1 MGKGMPGMMPQMMGK
16 GMPGPMGGQPPQ
28 QQQQQQQAQQPQQ
41 PQQAQAG
48 GGNLTAAQL
57 AAAPAAVQKQMLG
70 ERLYPAIAKIHPQLA
85 GKITGMMLEM
95 DNSEL
100 LMMLESQAQMKEKV
114 DEALRVLQSK

>member
-1 MGKGMPGMMPQMMGK
+1 MPQMMGK

-28 QQQQQQQAQQPQQ
+28 QQQAQQTQQ

-48 GGNLTAAQL
+48 GANLTAATL

-70 ERLYPAIAKIHPQLA
+70 EKLYPAIAKLHPQLA

-100 LMMLESQAQMKEKV
+100 LIMLESEQQLKIKV
-114 DEALRVLQSK
+114 D